1 MDERQTVEMRIRLPA
16 DQADRLNRLTK
27 LYQVDEGRIIEE
39 ALNILFTLTDLF
51 GERAER
57 ESWSLL
63 SEAALYRIWDN
74 EEDAIYDNW
83 RELYDVPA
91 R

>member
-74 EEDAIYDNW
+74 EEDAIYDK
-83 RELYDVPA
+83 RY
-91 R
+91 